1 MVVKYL
7 ISVVERKFKV
17 LWKAGK
23 KIYQYLHS
31 HFSPIERNSA
41 KLRGFV
47 EDFRAYLFH
56 NIYFWQFTSVSIIF
70 LHITVIWR
78 RNLTHVIDYYCLL
91 FSTKIIFLIIYTTHL
106 FFIQRI
112 RQAHALLIKNK
123 NDYVCGMRKLSSNI
137 EHTPVH
143 QSYYFSVLYLHLK
156 QIFKKKILLFRFHFI
171 SSKVCGRNLRHF
183 IITNRLDSPVQPISC
198 IVRLAD
204 IRFMDLKIRLIL
216 ARSY

>member
-1 MVVKYL
+1 M
-7 ISVVERKFKV
+7 
-17 LWKAGK
+17 
-23 KIYQYLHS
+23 
-31 HFSPIERNSA
+31 
-41 KLRGFV
+41 

-78 RNLTHVIDYYCLL
+78 RNLTHVIDYYCYL
-91 FSTKIIFLIIYTTHL
+91 FSTKNFFLIIYTTHL

-156 QIFKKKILLFRFHFI
+156 QIFLKKDLTFSLSFHFFKGLWEK
-171 SSKVCGRNLRHF
+171 SETVYYYKQTWSPGSAYLLYSQAGWHKVHG
-183 IITNRLDSPVQPISC
+183 S
-198 IVRLAD
+198 
-204 IRFMDLKIRLIL
+204 
-216 ARSY
+216 